1 MGSDGAASG
10 PASTSTP
17 ASDTAP
23 PSAPSLVDW
32 DLARKVAAGAL
43 ILKPSPATYRTAPL
57 QSQFDELT
65 ARAEFLVTQST
76 GLKSA
81 HGAARAKVVDRSG
94 WATANVRSMQ
104 RLVGSALTVR
114 ETDKGPRL
122 GKHALAVGQVA
133 TGTQLGLML
142 AYMATRVLGQYDLL
156 ISEEDPADQDLVSYV
171 GPNVTAIEERY
182 GFAPN
187 EFRLWLALHE
197 VTHRMQFTAVPWLR
211 DHFVALVSEV
221 LEPLQADPQ
230 NLLDTIRRVVDEVR
244 AGHNPLRENGVAGLL
259 ATPEQRLAIG
269 RISGMM
275 SLLEGHGDVVM
286 DRAGATEVPGA
297 AGFSKVLHDRRTNP
311 RGLARFMN
319 RLLGMEAKMRQY
331 AEGEKFVQAVEAA
344 GGPELLARVWRG
356 PEWLPTLEEIRTPGD
371 WVARAG
377 GAAVALN
384 GVNGGGA

>member
-1 MGSDGAASG
+1 M
-10 PASTSTP
+10 
-17 ASDTAP
+17 
-23 PSAPSLVDW
+23 VDW

-43 ILKPSPATYRTAPL
+43 ILKPAPATYRSAPL

-65 ARAEFLVTQST
+65 ARAEFLVSQAT
-76 GLKSA
+76 GLHSA

-94 WATANVRSMQ
+94 WASANVRSMQ
-104 RLVGSALTVR
+104 RLVGSALTMR
-114 ETDKGPRL
+114 ETEQGPRL
-122 GKHALAVGQVA
+122 GTRALAIGQVA

-156 ISEEDPADQDLVSYV
+156 ISDEDPADQDLVSYV
-171 GPNVTAIEERY
+171 GPNVVAIEERY
-182 GFAPN
+182 GFATA

-197 VTHRMQFTAVPWLR
+197 VTHRLQFTAVPWLR
-211 DHFVALVSEV
+211 DHFVSLVSEV

-230 NLLDTIRRVVDEVR
+230 NLLDTVRRLVDEVR
-244 AGHNPLRENGVAGLL
+244 AGRNPLRENGVAGML

-286 DRAGATEVPGA
+286 DRAGAAEVPGA
-297 AGFSKVLHDRRTNP
+297 AGFSKVLHDRRTHP
-311 RGLARFMN
+311 RGLAKFVN

-331 AEGEKFVQAVEAA
+331 AEGEKFVESVEAA
-344 GGPELLARVWRG
+344 GGPDLLARVWRG
-356 PEWLPTLEEIRTPGD
+356 PEWLPSLDEIRNPAD

-377 GAAVALN
+377 GATAALSG
-384 GVNGGGA
+384 GVV